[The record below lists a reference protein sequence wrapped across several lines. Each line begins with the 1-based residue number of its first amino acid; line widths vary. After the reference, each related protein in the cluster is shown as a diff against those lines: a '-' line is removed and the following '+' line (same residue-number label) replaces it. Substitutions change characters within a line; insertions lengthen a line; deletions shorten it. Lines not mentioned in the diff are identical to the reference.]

1 MPAELDPKVRRR
13 NRIIM
18 TSLCSVAFGMG
29 VLAFASSPL
38 YRMFCQVTGYGGTT
52 QVADSVSGQVLDRK
66 VKVRFVANTDADLP
80 WSFKAEQTEVEVK
93 LGEPALIYFQATNN
107 AKEPTAGQAVYNVTP
122 DKVGLYFS
130 KVQCFCFTEQ
140 IIQPGETVEFP
151 VYFYVDAAMDAQPNL
166 KDVQTITLSY
176 TFYSQRSKSLENAV
190 AAYYRAAQNNG

>member
-13 NRIIM
+13 NRIIL
-18 TSLCSVAFGMG
+18 TSLCGVAFSMG

-38 YRMFCQVTGYGGTT
+38 YRIFCQVTGYGGTT

>member
-1 MPAELDPKVRRR
+1 MAELDPKIQRR
-13 NRIIM
+13 NRLIV
-18 TSLCSVAFGMG
+18 TGLCGAACAMG
-29 VLAFASSPL
+29 ALSFASVPL
-38 YRMFCQVTGYGGTT
+38 YRLFCQVTGYGGTT
-52 QVADSVSGQVLDRK
+52 QVADSVSGQVVDRT
-66 VKVRFVANTDADLP
+66 VRVRFVANTDAGLP

-130 KVQCFCFTEQ
+130 KVQCFCFNEQ

-176 TFYSQRSKSLENAV
+176 TFYSQRSKALENAV
-190 AAYYRAAQNNG
+190 AAYYRAAAKNDS

>member
-1 MPAELDPKVRRR
+1 MDPKLRRR

-18 TSLCSVAFGMG
+18 TSLCGVAFTMG
-29 VLAFASSPL
+29 LAAFAAVPL

-52 QVADSVSGQVLDRK
+52 QVADSPSGQVLDRK
-66 VKVRFVANTDADLP
+66 VRVRFVANTDAGLP
-80 WSFKAEQTEVEVK
+80 WTFKAEQTEVEVR
-93 LGEPALIYFQATNN
+93 LGEPALGYFKATSN

-130 KVQCFCFTEQ
+130 KVECFCFTEQ

-166 KDVQTITLSY
+166 SDVQAITLSY
-176 TFYSQRSKSLENAV
+176 TF
-190 AAYYRAAQNNG
+190 

>member
-1 MPAELDPKVRRR
+1 MAELDPKIRRR
-13 NRIIM
+13 NRLIV
-18 TSLCSVAFGMG
+18 TGLCGA
-29 VLAFASSPL
+29 AFAMGALSFASVPL
-38 YRMFCQVTGYGGTT
+38 YRLFCQVTGYGGTT
-52 QVADSVSGQVLDRK
+52 QVADSVSGQVLDRT
-66 VKVRFVANTDADLP
+66 VRVRFVANTDAGLP
-80 WSFKAEQTEVEVK
+80 WSFKAEQTEVEVR
-93 LGEPALIYFQATNN
+93 LGEPALIYFKATNN

-176 TFYSQRSKSLENAV
+176 TFYSQRSKALENAV
-190 AAYYRAAQNNG
+190 AAYYRAAAKNDS